1 MSWILKMSLCLISCL
16 SLISLGMVILPCTP
30 TLMVYSAM
38 CVVGQCIYMVFFYGD
53 LMRKTKSFHW
63 GFIMAPIE
71 GYLLP

>member
-38 CVVGQCIYMVFFYGD
+38 CVVGQCIYMVFFYDD
-53 LMRKTKSFHW
+53 LTGVTMRAFRLGLYYGSR
-63 GFIMAPIE
+63 
-71 GYLLP
+71 